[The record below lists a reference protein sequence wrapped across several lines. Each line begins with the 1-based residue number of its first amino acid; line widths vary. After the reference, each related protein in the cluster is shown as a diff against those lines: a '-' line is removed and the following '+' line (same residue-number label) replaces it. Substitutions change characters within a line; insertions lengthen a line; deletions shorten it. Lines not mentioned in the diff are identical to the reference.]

1 MVPQHLQE
9 VLPLSGDIRLLS
21 GQTDDCFALQ
31 AMLGVEKGE
40 EVETAEHCHCRRAWQ
55 VLGTQEVT
63 YGSWGRRVR
72 GGYFQQAL
80 G

>member
-1 MVPQHLQE
+1 M
-9 VLPLSGDIRLLS
+9 RLLS
-21 GQTDDCFALQ
+21 GQTDDCVALQ
-31 AMLGVEKGE
+31 AVLGVEKGQ
-40 EVETAEHCHCRRAWQ
+40 EVETAGHCHRRRAGQ
-55 VLGTQEVT
+55 LLGTQEVT